1 MRWRTRHRAKILD
14 TYQGQVE
21 LRDITQQLELDA
33 RAYHNRT
40 DTFRIEAEKSDLE
53 TLFSVPDSYETR
65 VNVFHAPTGIASVNF
80 VAPLAQIRLFDDE
93 ALTIRV
99 ISLDDFPVVLQ
110 RFSFQRKR
118 EEPRSSLFQ
127 PPSTGGSR
135 VGVPKGPRPPKPPS
149 IETADLEERLRW
161 ILTPPI
167 HELLS
172 DPQLCLPEPP
182 HPFQTFGIKW
192 LYDRSSALLADEMG
206 LGKTMQA
213 LVAARLL
220 WRDRQVDQILV
231 VCPKSLISTWQTEID
246 KWWPQIRD
254 HVMLPG
260 CDRQFFLRL
269 GTPNVVVKIIN
280 YEAVAREAEW
290 LKEQTF
296 SHDLVIIDE
305 AQRIKNPEAKTSIA
319 VKSLKATRRWALT
332 GTPLENTVDD
342 VVSIFGFLCPGLFG
356 HEEQAEVR
364 QRIRPYILRRRAEEV
379 LDELPTITDQDFKI
393 ELGAEQRNTYE
404 QMERTGVAEL
414 NARGESITVLH
425 VLAFITRLRQFCN
438 FDPASGSSAK
448 LERLLEDLE
457 EIHESKQK
465 TLVFSQFVDEQ
476 YGLKRLAR
484 EIARSGYSVAQLHG
498 EVPQSHRDSIVKAFK
513 SSEERIDALL
523 LNYRVGGVG
532 LNLQV
537 ANYVFLFDRWWNPA
551 VEDQAVKR
559 VHRIG
564 QTQKVF
570 VRRFYCKDTIE
581 EKILQTLAKKRRLFR
596 NIIDEARPEPDSLGL
611 TEEEIFSLF
620 NLSVRPKKKAPTVPP
635 KPTVNLDGMD
645 PYQFEELV
653 ARIYEAQGYA
663 VRLTG
668 GSHDAGI
675 DIFAERSTGGAVERV
690 FIQCKHQQGNVGRP
704 VVQQLWG
711 VVNSDQSC
719 TRGDL
724 VTSSGF
730 TTDATTFANGK
741 RLTLIDRALLRQL
754 AEQFGVADFGA
765 VQEEPEA

>member
-1 MRWRTRHRAKILD
+1 VRWRTRHRAKILD

-21 LRDITQQLELDA
+21 LRDITQQLELA
-33 RAYHNRT
+33 AGAYQNRT
-40 DTFRIEAEKSDLE
+40 DTFRIEADKSDLE

-65 VNVFHAPTGIASVNF
+65 VNVFHAPTGITSVNF

-93 ALTIRV
+93 ALVIRV

-118 EEPRSSLFQ
+118 EEPRRSLF
-127 PPSTGGSR
+127 PPGTRGLR
-135 VGVPKGPRPPKPPS
+135 VGVPIVPGPSRPPS
-149 IETADLEERLRW
+149 IETANLEERLRW

-172 DPQLCLPEPP
+172 DPQLCLPERPY
-182 HPFQTFGIKW
+182 PFQTFGIKW
-192 LYDRSSALLADEMG
+192 LYDRSNALLADEMG

-213 LVAARLL
+213 IIAARLL
-220 WRDRQVDQILV
+220 WRDGLINQVLV
-231 VCPKSLISTWQTEID
+231 ICPKTLISTWQNEIK
-246 KWWPQIRD
+246 KWWPTVTD
-254 HVMLPG
+254 HVAICG
-260 CDRQFFLRL
+260 SDRLYFLRL
-269 GTPNVVVKIIN
+269 ATRSVIIKIIN
-280 YEAVAREAEW
+280 YESLAREDHNDVKHEA
-290 LKEQTF
+290 F
-296 SHDLVIIDE
+296 GHDLVIIDE
-305 AQRIKNPEAKTSIA
+305 AQRIKNEGKTHSVVA
-319 VKSLKATRRWALT
+319 ALPACRRWALT
-332 GTPLENTVDD
+332 GTPLENKPSD
-342 VVSIFGFLCPGLFG
+342 VVNIFRFVCPGLLRSEDG
-356 HEEQAEVR
+356 PYVSNT
-364 QRIRPYILRRRAEEV
+364 IRPYMLRRRADEV
-379 LDELPTITDQDFKI
+379 LPDLPEKSEQDVPVELDDVH
-393 ELGAEQRNTYE
+393 RRTYE
-404 QMERTGVAEL
+404 QAENDGVVEL
-414 NARGESITVLH
+414 NSKGDTITVTH
-425 VLAFITRLRQFCN
+425 VFQLITKLRQICN
-438 FDPASGSSAK
+438 FDPVSGRSAK
-448 LERLLEDLE
+448 LDLLLEELE
-457 EIHESKQK
+457 EIRDNDRKA
-465 TLVFSQFVDEQ
+465 LVFSQFVHEG
-476 YGLKRLAR
+476 YGLKKLAR
-484 EIARSGYSVAQLHG
+484 EVCAHGFKALEFHG
-498 EVPQSHRDSIVKAFK
+498 EVPQRHREAIKNTFSTDPTVSIM
-513 SSEERIDALL
+513 L
-523 LNYRVGGVG
+523 LNFMVGGLG
-532 LNLQV
+532 LNLQA

-570 VRRFYCKDTIE
+570 IRKFYCKGTIE
-581 EKILQTLAKKRRLFR
+581 ERILQTLAKKRRLFR

-620 NLSVRPKKKAPTVPP
+620 NLSVRPKKKAPTAPP

-653 ARIYEAQGYA
+653 ARMYEGQGYA

-730 TTDATTFANGK
+730 TTDATAFADGK

-765 VQEEPEA
+765 DQDKPETQS